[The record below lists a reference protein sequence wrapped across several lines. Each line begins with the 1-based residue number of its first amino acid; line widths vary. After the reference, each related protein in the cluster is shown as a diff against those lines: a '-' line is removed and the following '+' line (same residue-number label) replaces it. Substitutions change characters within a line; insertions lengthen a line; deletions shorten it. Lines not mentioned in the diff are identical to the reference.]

1 LISILYQST
10 KSTNVSAGDIYHPA
24 RINNAQFGIT
34 GCLLETSELYFQ
46 YIEGPA
52 ENVRNLMANISVD
65 PRHSDV
71 NILHQVYISSR
82 LFEIWNMGYF
92 NVTDEISNRSQV
104 CDPNSPIF
112 VQTLLEI
119 MTSLTD
125 TS

>member
-1 LISILYQST
+1 MISLLYQST
-10 KSTNVSAGDIYHPA
+10 KSNNVSAGDIYHPA

-65 PRHSDV
+65 PRHSDM
-71 NILHQVYISSR
+71 NILHQVHISSR
-82 LFEIWNMGYF
+82 LFANWYMGYF
-92 NVTDEISNRSQV
+92 DLRNETINRLQV

-112 VQTLLEI
+112 VQTVLEI
-119 MTSLTD
+119 MTSLYD
-125 TS
+125 IP